1 MMKWLCMDYKRVSVY
16 IYIYTYIYMVYHIQL
31 VIKPNWSDA
40 ITQSGQLSST
50 FFNTSNG
57 SSFIENFFNL
67 LLCIIR
73 ETKWKKSHQKN
84 SSWWFQPI
92 WKIVDKLDHFPNF
105 RSENK
110 KYLSC
115 HHLENRTSS

>member
-1 MMKWLCMDYKRVSVY
+1 MEIPYQESLVWNDEMVVY
-16 IYIYTYIYMVYHIQL
+16 RLQKGVCVYIYTYIYMVYHIQL

-73 ETKWKKSHQKN
+73 EKNEKKKKVTK
-84 SSWWFQPI
+84 
-92 WKIVDKLDHFPNF
+92 
-105 RSENK
+105 
-110 KYLSC
+110 
-115 HHLENRTSS
+115 RTLVGGWTNPFEK